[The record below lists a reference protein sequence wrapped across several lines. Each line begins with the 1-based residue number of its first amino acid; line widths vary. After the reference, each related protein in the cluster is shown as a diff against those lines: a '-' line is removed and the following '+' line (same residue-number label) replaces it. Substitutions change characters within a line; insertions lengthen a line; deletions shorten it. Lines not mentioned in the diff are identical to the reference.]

1 MSRKYRAKTERNPR
15 NRAQRQLRRKGGVVN
30 IMLGPDDMGFV
41 IRGKTGTVQIHHS
54 RGNPAVGTAGFYGY
68 MLEWLFD
75 SGEAATEIRQT
86 LQEEFLQDLKD
97 MQEKVRLEN
106 IRRQCEAEAATTI
119 EAMLEDG
126 TMLVEQADAYK
137 AELVEKMMAEMEEE
151 QVKAETERLAYVA
164 ELEKLKDLSEAE
176 QMTLRAYAAMTPVER
191 PAEGL
196 DHSTDPS

>member
-1 MSRKYRAKTERNPR
+1 MSSKRKYRAKTERNPR

-86 LQEEFLQDLKD
+86 LQEEFLQDLND

-106 IRRQCEAEAATTI
+106 IRQQCEAQATTTI
-119 EAMLEDG
+119 EGMLEAGAITED
-126 TMLVEQADAYK
+126 QADAHK
-137 AELVEKMMAEMEEE
+137 AELVEKVMIEMEEE
-151 QVKAETERLAYVA
+151 RVKAETERLAYVA
-164 ELEKLKDLSEAE
+164 ELKKLKDLSEAD
-176 QMTLRAYAAMTPVER
+176 QMSLRAYTAMEPV
-191 PAEGL
+191 
-196 DHSTDPS
+196 